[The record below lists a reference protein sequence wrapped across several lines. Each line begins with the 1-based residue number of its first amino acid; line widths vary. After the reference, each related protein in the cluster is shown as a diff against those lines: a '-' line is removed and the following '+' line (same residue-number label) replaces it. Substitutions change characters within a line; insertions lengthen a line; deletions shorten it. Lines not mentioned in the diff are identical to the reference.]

1 MNVLVA
7 SRLLRTHWRNSAAI
21 SDAGQDVGMVVN
33 FLHDLLLFLDL
44 IGEGADDTV
53 VVFSEYSEKHDVD
66 PNRFARFY
74 PRTEKELRENYDI
87 MKQYLF
93 SLFDTLPI
101 FALNSSG
108 LTDFECVRILQEV
121 HRSGEKVKVFAPFD
135 DYATL
140 LALPGKDDVELFGD
154 DFIRRTDHRDFADST
169 GFHLL
174 NSPIFFA
181 LFGGKYVKRA
191 VHFQKKTVLKLVP
204 DLSSRIVGIDEFFDL
219 CSSLN
224 GSTVRNEVEKNRQ
237 KIKES
242 YMFYVGLNTIKVSHI
257 KNVSK
262 YLSTKKRFNEAKF
275 MVSIYKLGIVKHL
288 QDDLEV
294 LKTYMRYLS
303 ER

>member
-7 SRLLRTHWRNSAAI
+7 SRLLRTHWRSASAI

-33 FLHDLLLFLDL
+33 FMHDLLLFLDL

-53 VVFSEYSEKHDVD
+53 VVFSEYSNKHDVD
-66 PNRFARFY
+66 PSRFARFY

-87 MKQYLF
+87 MKQFLF

-101 FALNSSG
+101 FAINSSG
-108 LTDFECVRILQEV
+108 LTDFECVRILQDV
-121 HRSGEKVKVFAPFD
+121 HKCGEKMKVFAPFD

-154 DFIRRTDHRDFADST
+154 DFIRRNDHRDFFNST

-181 LFGGKYVKRA
+181 LFGGKYLKKTVN
-191 VHFQKKTVLKLVP
+191 FQKKTVVRLVP
-204 DLSSRIVGIDEFFDL
+204 DLSTRIIGIDEFFDL
-219 CSSLN
+219 CASLQ
-224 GSTVRNEVEKNRQ
+224 GAVVKNEVEKNRL
-237 KIKES
+237 KIKEAYS
-242 YMFYVGLNTIKVSHI
+242 FYVSYNNIKVSHV
-257 KNVSK
+257 KNVAQ
-262 YLSTKKRFNEAKF
+262 YLSAKKRFNEAKF
-275 MVSIYKLGIVKHL
+275 IVAIYKLGIVKHL

-294 LKTYMRYLS
+294 FKTYMRYLS